1 MENQRRVLR
10 LGASV
15 IVLAVAIR
23 LLSAGFFQPLLAV
36 LRQPNVVS
44 FLMYLETGWLV
55 RFTGQTPTEP
65 VETAPPTQP
74 EETVPQTQPQEEALL
89 SFSEQELELVSVQ
102 YHCGYRPDLEALMTQ
117 PLDWDLK
124 NGEPAVLIVHSHATE
139 TYTGE
144 GITYSGTYR
153 SLDEQYNMVSV
164 GDEIARVLQEGGITV
179 LHDRTLHDYP
189 DYNSA
194 YSAARN
200 TIQDYLEQYPS
211 IRMVLD
217 IHRDAS
223 DSTEGQLIT
232 SATAGGQSSAQLM
245 MVVGTDASGNYHP
258 NWQENLSLALKLSAL
273 LEQTNPGIC
282 RPVDLRSERF
292 NMDMTRG
299 SLLVE
304 VGAAGN
310 THQEALIAAN
320 ALAQSIL
327 EIGKGT
333 G

>member
-1 MENQRRVLR
+1 MENQRQVLR
-10 LGASV
+10 LGTAV
-15 IVLAVAIR
+15 IALAVAIR
-23 LLSAGFFQPLLAV
+23 LLSAGFFRPFAAV
-36 LRQPNVVS
+36 LQQPNAVS
-44 FLMYLETGWLV
+44 FLMYLETGRLV
-55 RFTGQTPTEP
+55 RFSAQMPQATEP
-65 VETAPPTQP
+65 SIPPTLSEQTDP
-74 EETVPQTQPQEEALL
+74 ETQPQEE
-89 SFSEQELELVSVQ
+89 SVPTFSRQELELVSVQ

-144 GITYSGTYR
+144 NIAYSGTYR

-164 GDEIARVLQEGGITV
+164 GEEIARVLREGGITV

-189 DYNSA
+189 DYNGA
-194 YSAARN
+194 YSAARS
-200 TIQDYLEQYPS
+200 TIQAYLQQYPS

-232 SATAGGQSSAQLM
+232 SATAGGQRSAQLM

-292 NMDMTRG
+292 NMDMTAG